1 MIFWR
6 FAEMDSPISN
16 TEVHPYGRGRVGTK
30 EGSVNISRFV
40 YRTSDFMNIK
50 STNKIELA

>member
-16 TEVHPYGRGRVGTK
+16 TEAHPYGRGRVGTK
-30 EGSVNISRFV
+30 EGNVNISRFV
-40 YRTSDFMNIK
+40 FGTSDF
-50 STNKIELA
+50 IECQMYK